1 MFTVRLD
8 KDLEKKILQASR
20 QNNCNKS
27 EIVKKSLHMYF
38 FNQPPSSTPY
48 DLGHDLFGKQAASKS
63 HKQKTLKDR
72 LKRKIYEKNF
82 S

>member
-20 QNNCNKS
+20 QNNCPKS
-27 EIVKKSLHMYF
+27 EIVKNSLHLYF
-38 FNQPPSSTPY
+38 AQKPPKPTPY
-48 DLGHDLFGKQAASKS
+48 ELGQDLFGKHASPKN
-63 HKQKTLKDR
+63 HKQKILKDT

-82 S
+82 G